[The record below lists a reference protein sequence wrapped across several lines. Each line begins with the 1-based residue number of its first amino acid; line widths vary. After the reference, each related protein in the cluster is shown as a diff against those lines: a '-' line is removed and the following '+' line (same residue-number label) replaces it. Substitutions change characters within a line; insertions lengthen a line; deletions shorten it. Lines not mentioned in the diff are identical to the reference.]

1 MCKES
6 LIWKNVISSPL
17 CKITV
22 ISSQNWENKCL
33 NQKIKTHWNIFSH
46 HLRHALKIMEL
57 PPISRRVKENMP
69 QKLFTFMIVIDLR
82 VNYGL
87 NVFFSKIYDIQY
99 LKKKKKRLLFESTSN
114 LTKYKGKK
122 CNRSSKK
129 FFV

>member
-1 MCKES
+1 
-6 LIWKNVISSPL
+6 
-17 CKITV
+17 
-22 ISSQNWENKCL
+22 
-33 NQKIKTHWNIFSH
+33 
-46 HLRHALKIMEL
+46 MEL

-99 LKKKKKRLLFESTSN
+99 LKKKKRLLFESTSN